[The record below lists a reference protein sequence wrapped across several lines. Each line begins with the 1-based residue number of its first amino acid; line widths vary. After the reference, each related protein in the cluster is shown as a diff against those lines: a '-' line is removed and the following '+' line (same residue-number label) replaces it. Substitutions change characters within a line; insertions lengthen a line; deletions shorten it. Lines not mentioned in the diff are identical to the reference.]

1 MNIVFYKKG
10 VLRNFTKFTGKHLS
24 QSLFF
29 NKLQAQATA
38 PGNISEQIFYRTP
51 LVAASKS
58 VKSFQSSNI
67 YASKPVISIYASNN
81 CVEN

>member
-1 MNIVFYKKG
+1 M
-10 VLRNFTKFTGKHLS
+10 S

-58 VKSFQSSNI
+58 
-67 YASKPVISIYASNN
+67 
-81 CVEN
+81 